1 MYYSETTRF
10 EQLTMTQLGRIT
22 HPQVFEQKT
31 ATHVVT
37 AVLYGTQVFMVF
49 DRMFSDKENKQETE
63 RELNVMVKKIPIFSA
78 EGKGSGQMT
87 DAEKEMAENITCTFH
102 GDVRL
107 EQNPT
112 TYMEALDLYKQLP
125 TLLKDNPQNAVP
137 IKVWLYPLHLLD
149 NRAAQLEREIS
160 TSLVSI
166 TQDIMEQ
173 LEEAERTYND
183 LSRNTLVNVFRDIKV
198 KLQSFQESF
207 SIYKSVLQK
216 ALARVLPGI
225 RGGEIE
231 EKSLEDILKIY
242 KNSPFNAGMLNRW
255 LDDVKS
261 EFSIL
266 RSYIKKLEGI
276 KIEDEHSLNTILL
289 DPDIDFVVCFSFTSL
304 RNEDPYL
311 EKLQGFLR
319 SGTFE
324 EQDGEENL
332 VSMASVRKLFND
344 ADVILKMRE
353 NLSLF
358 RSFSE
363 ANKSEKRI
371 CFIISA
377 ISDPS
382 FKGSSIYL
390 YENGNLTDKRFQPV
404 SKPPPLTLEDY
415 QNTTVSLKLHK
426 SATGETVQ
434 YRVEYRQVEADFEA
448 EEQWL
453 LIDTTDEDFTLT
465 GLEFGKPY
473 LIRYRIVSKV
483 GVSEASDTVST
494 MITSGRHKKKTN
506 MSSAKGVAIG
516 IDLGTTYS
524 CVGVFRHGKV
534 EIIANDQGNRTTP
547 SYVAFTDTERLI
559 GDAAK
564 NQVAMN
570 PNNTVFDAKR
580 LIGRKFDDPVVQ
592 SDMKH
597 WSFKVINNSGKPK
610 IQVEYK
616 EENKTFYPEEISSM
630 VLVKM
635 KEIAEAYLGQ
645 KVTNAVISVPACFS
659 DSQRQATKDAG
670 VIAGLNVLRIINEP
684 TAAAIAYGLDKG
696 KGSERNVL
704 IFNLGGGTSG
714 VSILTIEDG
723 IFEVK
728 ATAGDTHLGGED
740 FDNRMVNHFVREFK
754 RKHKKDISQN
764 KRALRRLRT
773 ACERAKR
780 TLSSSSQASIE
791 IDSLYEGI
799 DFYTSITRARFEE
812 MCSDLFRGTLDPVEK
827 ALRDAKMD
835 KSQIHDIVLVGG
847 STRIPKIQKLLQDF
861 FNGRDLNKSINPDE
875 AVAYGAAVQAA
886 ILMGDKSGNVQ
897 DLLLLDVAPLSLG
910 IETAGIVMT
919 VLIKRNT
926 TIPTKQTQTFT
937 TYSDNQPG
945 VLIQVYE
952 GERAMTKDN
961 NLLGKFELTGIPPA
975 PRGVPRIEVTFDID
989 ANGILNVS
997 AVDKS
1002 PGKEKK
1008 STITKDLQR
1017 EKTYVKICKALM
1029 YPAWCPPIPITT
1041 AVVPI

>member
-1 MYYSETTRF
+1 MASKPIEVAALGRPLVPGMLYDCRRDSFIPGVTLWDKKSLSEDLDSRPQPRTDLKFSSSDSFSSKSSFLDINASLKASLLGGLVEVGGSAKYLCDTKSSNQQSRVTMYYSETTRF

-37 AVLYGTQVFMVF
+37 AVLYGAQVFMVF

-63 RELNVMVKKIPIFSA
+63 GELNVIVKKIPKFSV
-78 EGKGSGQMT
+78 EGKGSGQLT

-102 GDVRL
+102 GDISL

-173 LEEAERTYND
+173 LVEAERTYND

-319 SGTFE
+319 SGKFE

-332 VSMASVRKLFND
+332 VSMASVRKWFND

-465 GLEFGKPY
+465 GLESEKPY

-494 MITSGRHKKKTN
+494 MITSGI
-506 MSSAKGVAIG
+506 MSYAKVAIG

-564 NQVAMN
+564 NQVSMN
-570 PNNTVFDAKR
+570 PNNTVFDALR

-592 SDMKH
+592 SNMKH
-597 WSFKVINNSGKPK
+597 WPFKVINKSGKPK

-616 EENKTFYPEEISSM
+616 GENKTFYPEEISSM

-645 KVTNAVISVPACFS
+645 KVWNAVITVPAYFN
-659 DSQRQATKDAG
+659 DSQIQATKDAG
-670 VIAGLNVLRIINEP
+670 EIAGLNVLRVINEP
-684 TAAAIAYGLDKG
+684 TAAAIAYGLDRGNK
-696 KGSERNVL
+696 SEGNVL
-704 IFNLGGGTSG
+704 IFDLGGGTSD
-714 VSILTIEDG
+714 VSIVNIEDG

-740 FDNRMVNHFVREFK
+740 FDNRMVNHFVEEFK
-754 RKHKKDISQN
+754 RKHKKDISQKN
-764 KRALRRLRT
+764 
-773 ACERAKR
+773 
-780 TLSSSSQASIE
+780 
-791 IDSLYEGI
+791 
-799 DFYTSITRARFEE
+799 
-812 MCSDLFRGTLDPVEK
+812 
-827 ALRDAKMD
+827 
-835 KSQIHDIVLVGG
+835 
-847 STRIPKIQKLLQDF
+847 
-861 FNGRDLNKSINPDE
+861 
-875 AVAYGAAVQAA
+875 
-886 ILMGDKSGNVQ
+886 
-897 DLLLLDVAPLSLG
+897 
-910 IETAGIVMT
+910 
-919 VLIKRNT
+919 
-926 TIPTKQTQTFT
+926 
-937 TYSDNQPG
+937 
-945 VLIQVYE
+945 
-952 GERAMTKDN
+952 
-961 NLLGKFELTGIPPA
+961 
-975 PRGVPRIEVTFDID
+975 
-989 ANGILNVS
+989 
-997 AVDKS
+997 
-1002 PGKEKK
+1002 
-1008 STITKDLQR
+1008 
-1017 EKTYVKICKALM
+1017 
-1029 YPAWCPPIPITT
+1029 
-1041 AVVPI
+1041 